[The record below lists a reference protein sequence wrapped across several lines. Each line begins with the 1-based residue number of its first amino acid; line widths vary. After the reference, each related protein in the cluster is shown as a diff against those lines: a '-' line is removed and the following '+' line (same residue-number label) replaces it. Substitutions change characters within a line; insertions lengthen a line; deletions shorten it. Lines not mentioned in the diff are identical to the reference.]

1 MRYLK
6 YALIFFVVVDVSI
19 FLVSQVA
26 PDVLVTLLPQF
37 DIESAGSTYRR
48 LVGVLFLALG
58 LARLYGGVYI
68 EEKRAVAVAA
78 SRYSPS
84 C

>member
-6 YALIFFVVVDVSI
+6 YALIFFFVVDVSI

-26 PDVLVTLLPQF
+26 PDVLETLLPQF
-37 DIESAGSTYRR
+37 NIESAGSTYPR

-58 LARLYGGVYI
+58 PARLYGGVYI
-68 EEKRAVAVAA
+68 EEKGAVAMSA
-78 SRYSPS
+78 SRPSPS